1 MEQQQDRWLNARE
14 TAEYLGMT
22 LKALY
27 CRISMR
33 QLPFSRLGGSLRFR
47 KSVVDRFLEEGAVE
61 PVRVGRGH

>member
-1 MEQQQDRWLNARE
+1 
-14 TAEYLGMT
+14 MT